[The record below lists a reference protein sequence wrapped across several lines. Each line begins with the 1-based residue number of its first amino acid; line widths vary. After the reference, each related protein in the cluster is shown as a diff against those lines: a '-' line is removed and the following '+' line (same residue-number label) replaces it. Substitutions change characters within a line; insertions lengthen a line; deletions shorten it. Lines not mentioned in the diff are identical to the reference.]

1 MIQQYLMKSVEDF
14 VTLTQDC
21 NQVDLERE
29 WTWGDYSEG
38 VRFSFFRVYEE
49 LRTLAAQLGTL
60 RAASG
65 NPMTISQH
73 ILAQHHA
80 SFRDLKAVFLGVS
93 DEAGVTAPAEGEWSL
108 RDVLVHII
116 AAERTFFAINLDAL
130 KYVRTQGGTPPE
142 MTDDAW
148 DTFWSGDDFQN
159 MKDSAP
165 VSTLMA
171 YYVNLHSRVIKEFSG
186 ISDSELHTPVIF
198 WESKAMPL
206 EFRLHRFDAH
216 LRQHTIQ
223 AEKTVLAVMGVP
235 SEAKQL
241 ARIVY
246 AALAEA
252 EGVLFDMDGIAE
264 ADQVSVADRIAGYTS
279 EIAVVLT
286 E

>member
-1 MIQQYLMKSVEDF
+1 MIQQYLIKSVEDF
-14 VTLTQDC
+14 VAVTQDC
-21 NQVDLERE
+21 NQTDLERE

-49 LRTLAAQLGTL
+49 LRTLAARLSTL
-60 RAASG
+60 RASSG
-65 NPMTISQH
+65 NPVTTAQH

-93 DEAGVTAPAEGEWSL
+93 DEAGVTAPAEGDWSL
-108 RDVLVHII
+108 REVLVHII

-130 KYVRTQGGTPPE
+130 KCVRTRGRTPPE

-159 MKDSAP
+159 MKENAP
-165 VSTLMA
+165 VSALMA
-171 YYVNLHSRVIKEFSG
+171 YYENLHSRVIKEFSG
-186 ISDSELHTPVIF
+186 IRDSELHTPVIF

-241 ARIVY
+241 ARIVL
-246 AALAEA
+246 AALAEV
-252 EGVLFDMDGIAE
+252 EGILFGLESISE
-264 ADQVSVADRIAGYTS
+264 ADQVSVADRITDYTT

>member
-21 NQVDLERE
+21 DQVDLERE

-49 LRTLAAQLGTL
+49 LRTLAARLGTL

-80 SFRDLKAVFLGVS
+80 SFRDLKALFLGVS
-93 DEAGVTAPAEGEWSL
+93 DEAGVTSPAEGEWSL
-108 RDVLVHII
+108 REVLVHII

-130 KYVRTQGGTPPE
+130 KYVRTRGGTPPE
-142 MTDDAW
+142 MTDDSW

-159 MKDSAP
+159 MKDGAP

-171 YYVNLHSRVIKEFSG
+171 YYENLHSRVIKDFSG
-186 ISDSELHTPVIF
+186 IRDSELDIPVIF
-198 WESKAMPL
+198 WESKALPL

-246 AALAEA
+246 TALAEA
-252 EGVLFDMDGIAE
+252 
-264 ADQVSVADRIAGYTS
+264 
-279 EIAVVLT
+279 
-286 E
+286 